1 VNILKTNKM
10 VEIKK
15 FEADWC
21 GPCRML
27 KPTFEKL
34 EKTFGDSVKFSYI
47 NVDENSEE
55 AQKYGVRNI
64 PLVVVEKNGEEID
77 RLVGVQSEQVY
88 ETSLTKLL

>member
-1 VNILKTNKM
+1 M

-34 EKTFGDSVKFSYI
+34 QESFGNSVKFSYI
-47 NVDENSEE
+47 NVDEQQELASQYN
-55 AQKYGVRNI
+55 VRSI
-64 PLVVVEKNGEEID
+64 PFVVIEKNGEIVQQVTGAQSSMTYENILNG
-77 RLVGVQSEQVY
+77 LV
-88 ETSLTKLL
+88 

>member
-1 VNILKTNKM
+1 M

-34 EKTFGDSVKFSYI
+34 EGKFGNSVKFSYI
-47 NVDENSEE
+47 NVDEQQDL
-55 AQKYGVRNI
+55 AGQYGVRSI
-64 PLVVVEKNGEEID
+64 PFVVVEKDGE
-77 RLVGVQSEQVY
+77 VVQSVVGAQSEMTY
-88 ETSLTKLL
+88 ENILNGLL